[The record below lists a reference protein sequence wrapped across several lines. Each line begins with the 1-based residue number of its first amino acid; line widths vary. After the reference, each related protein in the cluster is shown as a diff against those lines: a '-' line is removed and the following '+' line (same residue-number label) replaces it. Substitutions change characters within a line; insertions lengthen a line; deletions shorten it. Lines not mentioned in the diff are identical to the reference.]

1 MSSADD
7 PAKRFTFAGA
17 RITQLGRQQLYVEPS
32 LFHARGAGRTPSGGV
47 VSLWLDPDDTTR
59 GTTGRVHLRVR
70 VRLNAGIPSKCP
82 FHSPVVHDPRNAV
95 GDDLA
100 CMWSDCLQVMNA
112 YWGAEYDPL
121 LSPPPAPRLPLPIDR
136 AIVILGQSLNPDG
149 TAPPTLASRVNAA
162 VAVWKERPDRTVLIP
177 TGGDPVRA
185 GVSEAEIMRDLLLQS
200 GAGIPEDRIVL
211 EPEALKYVGSS
222 RSGES
227 LLVEQ
232 SERQRQRQRLAE
244 ILADSDRR
252 DRDRVMLVHCQTTH
266 HAYPLSCRIPHH
278 TCPPA
283 RA

>member
-1 MSSADD
+1 MSSDD

-32 LFHARGAGRTPSGGV
+32 LFHARGAGCTPSGGV

-59 GTTGRVHLRVR
+59 GTTGCVQHRVR
-70 VRLNAGIPSKCP
+70 VRLNADIPSNCP
-82 FHSPVVHDPRNAV
+82 FHSPVAHDPRNVV

-121 LSPPPAPRLPLPIDR
+121 QPSPPSAPRLPLPIDR

-149 TAPPTLASRVNAA
+149 TAPPTLASRVHAA
-162 VAVWKERPDRTVLIP
+162 VAAWKERPASTVLIP

-227 LLVEQ
+227 LLVER
-232 SERQRQRQRLAE
+232 SERQRPWQRQ
-244 ILADSDRR
+244 
-252 DRDRVMLVHCQTTH
+252 
-266 HAYPLSCRIPHH
+266 
-278 TCPPA
+278 
-283 RA
+283 